1 MAPSPDQQLK
11 EMKKRR
17 RERIVIALSLLSI
30 VILTIAEIRLSS
42 VGSEAPLSSNI
53 VTFGFINVIVLLII
67 LFVYLVARNI
77 LKLYV
82 ESRQKVIGANLR
94 TKLVLSFVGLSLFPT
109 MLLFVVSSGY
119 ISNSIQNWFNKEV
132 ESSLSES
139 MEVAQTYYKSYEE
152 NALYY
157 GRQISTAIRQEK
169 LINQENLPRL
179 RVFVKQKQKEYN
191 LGVVEIYSSQK
202 EELVRSINPSLPRGE
217 FTTPD
222 SEDIRN
228 GLRGNEIT
236 RINSVGKADLI
247 RGIVPISS
255 TFNPREIVGVVVV
268 NYYVPY
274 SLVTK
279 MKEITTSYH
288 EFRQLKIMKNPIT
301 TGYILALFLITV
313 TIIFLSVWFGFYLA
327 KSLTTPL
334 QELADATKRVTAGD
348 LEVHLGETGTEEI
361 GILINS
367 FNGMIDEIKSSREKL
382 QLANEELSQRNRE
395 IDQRRLYMET
405 LLRSMTSGV
414 VSINRHGV
422 ITTVNRAAETLLRI
436 EASQLLGK
444 NFRDILSSEHLDIM
458 LKVIQDMLQNRR
470 ERASRQ
476 ISLKTGDTRLILQ
489 TTITALRDDSGTFIG
504 TMIVFDDITAI
515 LKAQRMAA
523 WREVARRIAH
533 EIKNPLTPIQLSAQR
548 LRKRYLH
555 LFPPDEPVFDQ
566 CTSMIIRSVE
576 ELKVLVDEFS
586 RFARMPAAHPAPN
599 DLNGIIAESL
609 SLYQGTDR
617 PIRLVFTPDR
627 SLPPAIVDRDQMKR
641 VFINLIDNA
650 LAAIEDE
657 GEIRIET
664 SHDPDLRMI
673 VCTVADTG
681 KGIPP
686 EDRPRLFEPYFSTK
700 RSGTGLGLAI
710 VNSIISDHHGYI
722 RCRDNT
728 PRGTVFII
736 ELPAADPGSTEGSP

>member
-1 MAPSPDQQLK
+1 MR
-11 EMKKRR
+11 KRR
-17 RERIVIALSLLSI
+17 RERIVIVLSLLSI
-30 VILTIAEIRLSS
+30 VLLTIAEIRLSS
-42 VGSEAPLSSNI
+42 LGSEAPLSSNI
-53 VTFGFINVIVLLII
+53 VTFGFINVIILLII
-67 LFVYLVARNI
+67 LFVYLVVRNI

-82 ESRQKVIGANLR
+82 ENRQQVIGAKLR

-109 MLLFVVSSGY
+109 MLLFFVSSGY

-139 MEVAQTYYKSYEE
+139 LDVARTYYKSYEE

-157 GRQISTAIRQEK
+157 GRQISHAIRREK
-169 LINQENLPRL
+169 LINQENLPLL
-179 RVFVKQKQKEYN
+179 RSFVSQKQKEYN
-191 LGVVEIYSSQK
+191 LGVVEIYSAQK
-202 EELVRSINPSLPRGE
+202 EELVRSVNPSLPRGE

-222 SEDIRN
+222 SEDIRR
-228 GLRGNEIT
+228 GLAGNELT

-255 TFNPREIVGVVVV
+255 TFNPKEIVGVVVV

-279 MKEITTSYH
+279 MKEITNSYH

-301 TGYILALFLITV
+301 TGYILALFLITL

-334 QELADATKRVTAGD
+334 QELADATRRIAAGD
-348 LEVHLGETGTEEI
+348 FDVHLGESGTEEI
-361 GILINS
+361 GMVIESFNTMIEEINS
-367 FNGMIDEIKSSREKL
+367 NRRKL
-382 QLANEELSQRNRE
+382 QLANQELSRRNQE

-405 LLRSMTSGV
+405 LLGSMTSGV
-414 VSINRHGV
+414 VSINRNGI
-422 ITTVNRAAETLLRI
+422 ITTVNRAAETLLRTD
-436 EASQLLGK
+436 ASRLLGK
-444 NFRDILSSEHLDIM
+444 NFREVLTSEHLDLM
-458 LKVIQDMLQNRR
+458 LRVMQEMLQNKR

-476 ISLKTGDTRLILQ
+476 ISLKSGETRMILQ
-489 TTITALRDDSGTFIG
+489 TTITALRDESSNFIG
-504 TMIVFDDITAI
+504 TVIVFDDITPI

-555 LFPPDEPVFDQ
+555 IFPPDDQVFDQ
-566 CTSMIIRSVE
+566 CTAMIIRSVE

-586 RFARMPAAHPAPN
+586 RFARMPAAQPSPN
-599 DLNGIIAESL
+599 DLNGIISDAL
-609 SLYQGTDR
+609 ALYRQGHQNVR
-617 PIRLVFTPDR
+617 FTFDPDP
-627 SLPPAIVDRDQMKR
+627 SLPPATVDRDQMKR

-650 LAAIEDE
+650 LAALGEN
-657 GEIRIET
+657 GEITITTRFDAE
-664 SHDPDLRMI
+664 LRMI
-673 VCTVADTG
+673 VCTVADNG

-686 EDRPRLFEPYFSTK
+686 EDKPRLFEPYFSTK
-700 RSGTGLGLAI
+700 KSGTGLGLTI
-710 VNSIISDHHGYI
+710 VSSIISDHHGYV
-722 RCRDNT
+722 RCRDNE
-728 PRGTVFII
+728 PKGTVFVI
-736 ELPAADPGSTEGSP
+736 ELPVTGSTPQEART